1 MPPHIMKSFLFIVYE
16 MVEISFDK
24 PQEFC
29 IMPKYISI
37 SFTRFIPV
45 VYTYIRFVP
54 SIIIQFNNDYLNL

>member
-29 IMPKYISI
+29 ITQKYISI
-37 SFTRFIPV
+37 SSTRFIAV
-45 VYTYIRFVP
+45 IYTYNSFLVLSFNSLM
-54 SIIIQFNNDYLNL
+54 SI